1 MDDLTG
7 VLALAGVW
15 GLAVMVPGPDFMA
28 TAHTAL
34 SRSRAEGVCVALGIT
49 LGVVCWTAA
58 TLFGLHLLFGHWP
71 WVYAGVKAVGAAYL
85 LAVGVL
91 LLVDRAPG
99 PELAAPPLPRAPR
112 AYRRALRR
120 GLLTNL
126 SNPKA
131 ALLFGSLIAVIL
143 PAQSP
148 AWVRAADIGLLVG
161 FPCAWYIGVALL
173 LSMPRV
179 SGAYRAIKSGVDR
192 LCGGIFLYLGVRF
205 ATSN

>member
-1 MDDLTG
+1 MDELTG

-15 GLAVMVPGPDFMA
+15 GLAVIIPGPDFMA

-34 SRSRAEGVCVALGIT
+34 SRSRAEGICVALGIT
-49 LGVVCWTAA
+49 LGVACWTAA
-58 TLFGLHLLFGHWP
+58 TLFGLHLLFRHWP
-71 WVYAGVKAVGAAYL
+71 WVYAGVKAAGAVYL

-99 PELAAPPLPRAPR
+99 PVPAAAPLAEAPR

-131 ALLFGSLIAVIL
+131 ALLFGSLIAVMM
-143 PAQSP
+143 PTQSP
-148 AWVRAADIGLLVG
+148 GWVRAADIAILVG
-161 FPCAWYIGVALL
+161 FPCAWYIGVASL
-173 LSMPRV
+173 LSLPWV
-179 SGAYRAIKSGVDR
+179 SGAYRDMKAGLDR

-205 ATSN
+205 AAGN